1 MDVVDLPVNH
11 FKRAI
16 HAGQQ
21 QIGLWSSLA
30 SNITTEV
37 LAGAGFDW
45 LLIDAE
51 HAPNDLRTV
60 LGQLQAMTEYPKT
73 QPIVRV
79 PANDKIEIKRY
90 LDAGVQSFL
99 VPMVET
105 AEEAAAAVSYTRFSP
120 DGIRGFAGVS
130 RSSRFG
136 RIKDYHRRAHEEIC
150 ILVQVESARGLENL
164 EEIAGV
170 PGVDG
175 VFIGP
180 GDLSAELG
188 HLGNQGHP
196 DIVEVIE
203 TSIRRIVAAGNRAGI
218 LTGDEALA
226 RRYMAAGCVY
236 TAVGLDTGILARG
249 AEALAKKYRN

>member
-1 MDVVDLPVNH
+1 MDLPINH

-16 HAGQQ
+16 MAGEQ

-51 HAPNDLRTV
+51 HAPNDLRSV
-60 LGQLQAMTEYPKT
+60 LGQLQAMTEHTT

-79 PANDKIEIKRY
+79 PMNDKIEIKRY
-90 LDAGVQSFL
+90 LDIGVQSFL
-99 VPMVET
+99 IPMVET
-105 AEEAAAAVSYTRFSP
+105 AQEAREAVAATRFPP

-130 RSSRFG
+130 RASRFG
-136 RIKDYHRRAHEEIC
+136 RIANYHQRAQEEIC
-150 ILVQVESARGLENL
+150 ILVQVESELGIDNI
-164 EEIAGV
+164 EEIAAV
-170 PGVDG
+170 PGIDG

-180 GDLSAELG
+180 GDLSAAMG
-188 HLGNQGHP
+188 QLGNQGHP
-196 DIVEVIE
+196 DIVDVIE
-203 TSIRRIVAAGNRAGI
+203 KAIRRIVVSGNRPGI
-218 LTGDEALA
+218 LTGDETLA
-226 RRYMAAGCVY
+226 RRYIAAGCLF

-249 AEALAKKYRN
+249 AEALARKYHDVK

>member
-1 MDVVDLPVNH
+1 MDLPINH

-16 HAGQQ
+16 MAGEQ

-60 LGQLQAMTEYPKT
+60 LGQLQAVMEYPKT
-73 QPIVRV
+73 QAIVRI
-79 PANDKIEIKRY
+79 PSNDKIEIKRY
-90 LDAGVQSFL
+90 LDAGVLSFL

-105 AEEAAAAVSYTRFSP
+105 ADEARQAVAATRFPP

-136 RIKDYHRRAHEEIC
+136 RIKNYHSRAHEEIC
-150 ILVQVESARGLENL
+150 ILVQVESELGIQNL
-164 EEIAGV
+164 EDIAAV

-180 GDLSAELG
+180 GDLSAALG
-188 HLGNQGHP
+188 HLGDQGHP
-196 DIVEVIE
+196 DMVALIE
-203 TSIRRIVAAGNRAGI
+203 KSIHRIVAAGNRPGI
-218 LTGDEALA
+218 LTGDESLA
-226 RRYMAAGCVY
+226 RRYMAAGCIY

-249 AEALAKKYRN
+249 AEALARKFKG

>member
-1 MDVVDLPVNH
+1 VDLPVNH

-16 HAGQQ
+16 HEGRQ

-51 HAPNDLRTV
+51 HAPNDVRSV
-60 LGQLQAMTEYPKT
+60 LGQLQAMMEFPQT

-79 PANDKIEIKRY
+79 GVNDKIEIKRFI
-90 LDAGVQSFL
+90 DIGVTSFL

-105 AEEAAAAVSYTRFSP
+105 EEQARAAVAATRFAP
-120 DGIRGFAGVS
+120 DGLRGFAGVS
-130 RSSRFG
+130 RASRFG
-136 RIKDYHRRAHEEIC
+136 RINRYHHSAAQEIC
-150 ILVQVESARGLENL
+150 VLVQVESRLAIDNL
-164 EEIAGV
+164 EKIAAV
-170 PGVDG
+170 PGIDG

-180 GDLSAELG
+180 GDLSADLG
-188 HLGNQGHP
+188 YLGDQGNP
-196 DIVEVIE
+196 DIVSLIE
-203 TSIRRIVAAGNRAGI
+203 TSIGRIVAAGNRPGI
-218 LTGDEALA
+218 LTGDETLA
-226 RRYMAAGCVY
+226 RKYMAAGCLF

-249 AEALAKKYRN
+249 AEALAKKYKG